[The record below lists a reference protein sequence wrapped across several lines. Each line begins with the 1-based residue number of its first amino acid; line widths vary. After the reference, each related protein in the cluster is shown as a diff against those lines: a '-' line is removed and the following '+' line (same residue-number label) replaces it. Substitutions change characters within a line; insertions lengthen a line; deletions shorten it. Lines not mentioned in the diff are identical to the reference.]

1 MTAIKKGSGNVFA
14 DLGFPDPE
22 THALKAALIHRIA
35 KLIKQENLTQA
46 EAAKRMA
53 ISQPDVS
60 KMLKGQFRPFSL
72 DRLMKFLNALGQDVE
87 IAVKAAP
94 RRRARGKLSVHAV

>member
-1 MTAIKKGSGNVFA
+1 MTIKKGSGNVFA

-22 THALKAALIHRIA
+22 THALKAALIHRITL
-35 KLIKQENLTQA
+35 LIKRENLTQA
-46 EAAKRMA
+46 DAAVRMG

-72 DRLMKFLNALGQDVE
+72 ERLMRFLNALGQDVE
-87 IAVKAAP
+87 IAVKSP
-94 RRRARGKLSVHAV
+94 KSRRRGKLSVAA

>member
-1 MTAIKKGSGNVFA
+1 MTIKKGSGNVFA

-22 THALKAALIHRIA
+22 THALKAALIHRITL
-35 KLIKQENLTQA
+35 LIKRENLTQA
-46 EAAKRMA
+46 DAAVRMG

-72 DRLMKFLNALGQDVE
+72 ERLMRFLNALGQDVE
-87 IAVKAAP
+87 IAVKAP
-94 RRRARGKLSVHAV
+94 KSRRRGKLSVAA